1 MLELAVVGQALAWTF
16 VQYGS
21 VRMDTTV
28 VAGLLLLSPIAT
40 VAIISPIMF
49 GEVPSWLQIL
59 GVLIALGAV
68 SYQNKLPQA
77 LMRKMR
83 GERSPAALE

>member
-1 MLELAVVGQALAWTF
+1 
-16 VQYGS
+16 
-21 VRMDTTV
+21 
-28 VAGLLLLSPIAT
+28 
-40 VAIISPIMF
+40 MF

-59 GVLIALGAV
+59 GVLIVLGAV